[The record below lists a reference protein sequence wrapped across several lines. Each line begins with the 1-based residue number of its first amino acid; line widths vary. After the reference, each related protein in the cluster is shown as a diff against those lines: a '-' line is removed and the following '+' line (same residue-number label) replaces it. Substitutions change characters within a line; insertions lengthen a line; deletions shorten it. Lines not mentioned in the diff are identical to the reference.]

1 MLVPSSVGG
10 PNCTNGDIRLANF
23 HTDTY
28 GRSEGRVEVCHNH
41 KWGTVCDDGWN
52 SNDAT
57 VVCRQL
63 GYKNYI
69 NYLSKAYF
77 GTGTGPIWLD
87 NLYCQGKESSVFA
100 CSSNDIGVHNCDHDE
115 DAGVICYGKC
125 F

>member
-1 MLVPSSVGG
+1 M
-10 PNCTNGDIRLANF
+10 
-23 HTDTY
+23 
-28 GRSEGRVEVCHNH
+28 CHNH

-52 SNDAT
+52 SNDAM

-77 GTGTGPIWLD
+77 GAGTGPIWLD

-100 CSSNDIGVHNCDHDE
+100 CTSNAIGVHNCDHNE
-115 DAGVICYGKC
+115 DAGVICYSKC
-125 F
+125 LRELHLFNLIYMCVSIYVSKKHIFMC